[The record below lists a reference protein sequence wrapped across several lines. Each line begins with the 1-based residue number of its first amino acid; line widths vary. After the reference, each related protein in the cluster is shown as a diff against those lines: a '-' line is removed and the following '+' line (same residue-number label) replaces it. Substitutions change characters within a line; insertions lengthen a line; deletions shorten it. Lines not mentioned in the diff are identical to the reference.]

1 MAELRPGKPSPSAV
15 RCPTYRV
22 TLLDEDRKPSRRGAV
37 GEICVGGPGGPWL
50 RATGPTSPPTASSP
64 TPRGI
69 PGERIY
75 RTGDLGRF
83 LPDGEL
89 EYLGRA
95 DSEVKVRGHRVDLQE
110 IESVL
115 LEHRR

>member
-1 MAELRPGKPSPSAV
+1 VARGYVNRPDLTA
-15 RCPTYRV
+15 
-22 TLLDEDRKPSRRGAV
+22 DRFIADSQ
-37 GEICVGGPGGPWL
+37 
-50 RATGPTSPPTASSP
+50 
-64 TPRGI
+64 GI

-95 DSEVKVRGHRVDLQE
+95 DSEVTGC
-110 IESVL
+110 S
-115 LEHRR
+115 